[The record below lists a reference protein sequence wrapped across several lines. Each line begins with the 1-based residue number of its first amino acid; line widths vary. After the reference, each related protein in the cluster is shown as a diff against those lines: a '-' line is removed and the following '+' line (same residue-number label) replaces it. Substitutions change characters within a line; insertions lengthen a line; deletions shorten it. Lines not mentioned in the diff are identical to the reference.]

1 MPIVP
6 LIDDNHSTPPLSLIH
21 SAGVVPQRLPVLAT
35 ASDIREFVQYLRL
48 RPNGVVA
55 AEELDRPKKRLFE
68 ERKLAAYERLGLTTS
83 DGVFVK
89 LSSKGWYFARN
100 FESDA
105 QVFRLLLRQMLPC
118 WSALQW
124 LSDQKLDIITAPELL
139 SFWQKSHPEVVVNSD
154 EEQIKGVVVSFFSF
168 CQGAVLGTMTLGKR
182 GHITRF
188 CVDRTELTGFLEDAP
203 TLIEEELL
211 ATKLVPIHTVTKPA
225 QFRVVIQ
232 GQYSPLVETL
242 QRSLELVDI
251 ASEHICGIESLVSCA
266 LQLKNHAREHCA
278 LVVVIGDD
286 AFTVDAGMTALDDR
300 VLLGL
305 GAAHVL
311 FNERLIVLAEKRITG
326 LGSLREL
333 NYYEFAGA
341 QLSWDLGLE
350 IVRVLGAL
358 RDRSQEIL

>member
-1 MPIVP
+1 MMPIVP

-21 SAGVVPQRLPVLAT
+21 AAGGELQRLPVLAT

-55 AEELDRPKKRLFE
+55 AEELDRPKKRLFD
-68 ERKLAAYERLGLTTS
+68 ERKLAAYEHLGLTTS

-89 LSSKGWYFARN
+89 LSSKGWHFARN
-100 FESDA
+100 FESDS

-124 LSDQKLDIITAPELL
+124 LSDQKFDIITAPELV
-139 SFWQKSHPEVVVNSD
+139 SFWQQFHPEVLTNSD

-203 TLIEEELL
+203 TLTDEELF
-211 ATKLVPIHTVTKPA
+211 AKKLVPIHPVAKPA
-225 QFRVVIQ
+225 RFRVVIQ
-232 GQYSPLVETL
+232 AQHSPLVETL

-251 ASEHICGIESLVSCA
+251 ASEHICGISESLISNA
-266 LQLKNHAREHCA
+266 LQLNDYARDHCA

-286 AFTVDAGMTALDDR
+286 AFSVDAAGTPTLDEQ

-311 FNERLIVLAEKRITG
+311 FNERLIVLAEKRVTG
-326 LGSLREL
+326 LGYLREL
-333 NYYEFAGA
+333 NYYEFSGE

-350 IVRVLGAL
+350 IVSVLGAI
-358 RDRSQEIL
+358 RDRLQ